1 MTGHLNGS
9 SHQETTANTAANNPS
24 ASSAQAGQPQG
35 MIPEKDAWRALV
47 VLCIGFFMILLDQT
61 IVAVATPDFQS
72 ALNADYSQ
80 VLWVT
85 SVYLL
90 TYAVPLLVIGRLGD
104 QIGPKNVYVAGMV
117 VFTLSSLGCGLAP
130 DIHWLIAARAVQG
143 LGAALLT
150 P

>member
-1 MTGHLNGS
+1 
-9 SHQETTANTAANNPS
+9 
-24 ASSAQAGQPQG
+24 

-90 TYAVPLLVIGRLGD
+90 TYAVPLLV
-104 QIGPKNVYVAGMV
+104 
-117 VFTLSSLGCGLAP
+117 LSL
-130 DIHWLIAARAVQG
+130 IHISEPTR
-143 LGAALLT
+143 
-150 P
+150 PY

>member
-1 MTGHLNGS
+1 MTGNLSGS
-9 SHQETTANTAANNPS
+9 SHQETTTNTAANNSS
-24 ASSAQAGQPQG
+24 ATSAQAKQPQG

-47 VLCIGFFMILLDQT
+47 ALCVGFFMILLDQT

-90 TYAVPLLVIGRLGD
+90 TYAVPLLVTGRLGD
-104 QIGPKNVYVAGMV
+104 QVGPKNVYVVGMV

-143 LGAALLT
+143 LGVLC
-150 P
+150 